1 MKTTRSKLFE
11 LANNCRL
18 GVSHLDDGFILDA
31 LEAFYRLAYTT
42 GQKYQREKD
51 ANICEKYMRE
61 TGDMVAR
68 GCLVSAAYDIRNM
81 PNED

>member
-42 GQKYQREKD
+42 GQKDQREKD
-51 ANICEKYMRE
+51 VEICAKFKIAGLRTVIDAVE
-61 TGDMVAR
+61 DA
-68 GCLVSAAYDIRNM
+68 IRRQS
-81 PNED
+81 NED

>member
-42 GQKYQREKD
+42 GQKDQLEKD
-51 ANICEKYMRE
+51 ARICDCYAVDDP
-61 TGDMVAR
+61 GPNDDAR
-68 GCLVSAAYDIRNM
+68 CCADAIRRQ